1 MKLIPLSR
9 FIGAASAG
17 ALLVLGVP
25 ALSAQTAEELNA
37 SGIVKR
43 DGGNLAGA
51 VDDFTAAIALKP
63 NYIQLY
69 ANRAV
74 AETGQGSYD
83 GAINDYT
90 EVIKAKPNQANGYL
104 LRGLVNFIKGD
115 LDKAGRD
122 YIKAVELDPKDPTIY
137 LYRGLFFDLN
147 NDQGN
152 AVLDYAKAIDLT
164 AGGDSETANYAQLY
178 RALDLRRRGRG
189 TDEGLAN
196 WTKWK
201 NKWTRT
207 LAAYLGGKLADADLI
222 GRAGSDVTDYKSQNR
237 EKAEAYYFIGRTHLI
252 AGDTAGAK
260 RNFAASVELQFP
272 ADVGRKL
279 AQAELD
285 RMPSVQ

>member
-1 MKLIPLSR
+1 MKSTTLSR
-9 FIGAASAG
+9 LIGAASAG
-17 ALLVLGVP
+17 ALFLAGVP
-25 ALSAQTAEELNA
+25 AVSAQTAAELNA

-63 NYIQLY
+63 DYIQLY

-74 AETGQGSYD
+74 AETGQGAYD
-83 GAINDYT
+83 GAIIDYT

-104 LRGLVNFIKGD
+104 LRGLVNFLKGD

-122 YIKAVELDPKDPTIY
+122 YIKAIELDPKDPTLY

-152 AVLDYAKAIDLT
+152 AVLDYTKTLDLS

-178 RALDLRRRGRG
+178 RGLDLRRRGPG
-189 TDEGLAN
+189 TDQGLTG

-201 NKWTRT
+201 SAWTRN
-207 LAAYLGGKLADADLI
+207 LAAFLSNKLSEADLL
-222 GRAGSDVTDYKSQNR
+222 GRAGADVQDYKSKNR
-237 EKAEAYYFIGRTHLI
+237 EKAEAYYFVGRVHLI
-252 AGDTAGAK
+252 AGDTVGAR

-285 RMPSVQ
+285 RMPAM